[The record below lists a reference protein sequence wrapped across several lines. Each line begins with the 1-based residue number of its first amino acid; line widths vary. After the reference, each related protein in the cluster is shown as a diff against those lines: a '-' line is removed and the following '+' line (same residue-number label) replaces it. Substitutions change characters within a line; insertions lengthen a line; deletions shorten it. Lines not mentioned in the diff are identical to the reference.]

1 MAQARVRGE
10 RLRWPSAGFRREPVI
25 FFQYRGRDLNRRFVL
40 CIEWLHPTKISLCRS
55 MGGPVAEVL
64 ALEAMAKLSD
74 SLKKTR
80 VIA

>member
-1 MAQARVRGE
+1 
-10 RLRWPSAGFRREPVI
+10 
-25 FFQYRGRDLNRRFVL
+25 
-40 CIEWLHPTKISLCRS
+40 

-74 SLKKTR
+74 ALKKTR

>member
-1 MAQARVRGE
+1 
-10 RLRWPSAGFRREPVI
+10 
-25 FFQYRGRDLNRRFVL
+25 
-40 CIEWLHPTKISLCRS
+40 